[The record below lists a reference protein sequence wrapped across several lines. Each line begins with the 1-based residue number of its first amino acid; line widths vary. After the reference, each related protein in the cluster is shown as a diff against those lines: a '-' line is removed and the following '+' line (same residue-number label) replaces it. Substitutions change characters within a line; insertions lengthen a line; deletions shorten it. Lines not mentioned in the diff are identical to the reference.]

1 LKRSILSASLITAV
15 GVVIAGC
22 EVGPNYKPPAPNLT
36 PTYREAT
43 TRPTSQPVATTRPV
57 DLIHWWTTLNDPE
70 LNSLIARAA
79 EANLDL
85 QSAAAR
91 VRQARAERGVVASS
105 LFPTVNAT
113 GGYSHS
119 LRSGGIS
126 SSSNFNTNGTTGGT
140 TTGGTTTG
148 GTTTGGTTSGTGTG
162 TSVSGG
168 GSSASPTDLYQ
179 AGFDATWEIDVFGG
193 IRRQVESSDDSI
205 QAAVEDLR
213 DVQVTLLAEVATDY
227 ITLRGLQQQL
237 EFTYQNARTERDT
250 LDLTNQK
257 FKAGL
262 ASRLDV
268 AQVEALVA
276 TTEAQLP
283 QVEAQ
288 VRQQIHA
295 LGTLLA
301 VDPGALT
308 HELLPPANIPLG
320 PTQIPP
326 GIPSDLLRRRP
337 DIRRSERQLAA
348 ATANVGV
355 AVADLFPRFS
365 LTGSLGLESSKF
377 KNTFNYGS
385 KFYSIGPSVSWPILD
400 FGRIR
405 SNIDVQN
412 ALQQQAYL
420 TYQKTVL
427 TGLQEVDDA
436 LVTYAKEQ
444 DRRQALQA
452 AVDADQRAV
461 DLAKDLWRNGL
472 TDFLQVLTAEQ
483 NLFVVQNQ
491 LAQSQTAVSTDLVAL
506 YKALG
511 GGWE

>member
-1 LKRSILSASLITAV
+1 MKRSILSASLLGAI

-22 EVGPNYKPPAPNLT
+22 EVGPNYKAPAPNLT
-36 PTYREAT
+36 PAYREAT
-43 TRPTSQPVATTRPV
+43 TRPTSQPVATMQAV
-57 DLIHWWTTLNDPE
+57 DLVHWWTTLHDPE

-85 QSAAAR
+85 QAAAAR

-113 GGYSHS
+113 GSYSHS
-119 LRSGGIS
+119 LRSGGVS
-126 SSSNFNTNGTTGGT
+126 SSSSFNTNGTTGGT
-140 TTGGTTTG
+140 TTTGGGTTTTGGGTTTG
-148 GTTTGGTTSGTGTG
+148 TGST
-162 TSVSGG
+162 VSAGG
-168 GSSASPTDLYQ
+168 GSSASPTDLYE

-193 IRRQVESSDDSI
+193 IRRQVESSDASI

-227 ITLRGLQQQL
+227 ITLRGLQHQL
-237 EFTYQNARTERDT
+237 EFTYENARTQRDT

-276 TTEAQLP
+276 TTEAQVP

-308 HELLPPANIPLG
+308 DELMPSANIPLG
-320 PTQIPP
+320 PPQIPP

-337 DIRRSERQLAA
+337 DIRRAERQLAA

-365 LTGSLGLESSKF
+365 LTGSLGLESNKF

-385 KFYSIGPSVSWPILD
+385 RFYSIGPSVSWPILD

-412 ALQQQAYL
+412 ALQQQALL

-427 TGLQEVDDA
+427 TGLQEVDDS

-444 DRRQALQA
+444 DRRQALEA

-483 NLFVVQNQ
+483 NLFIVQNQ